1 MKKSFVSSKEYISK
15 ISLNAINKDFY
26 NDLQKLAPFGSNN
39 ESPIFLIENVKIL
52 KPKILKNK
60 FVTFYVKSKSG
71 KMIQSVS
78 FNILESQISSALL
91 YNKND
96 MSLIVQ
102 IKENIWNNKKKLQ
115 LMVLDVITYPNKA

>member
-1 MKKSFVSSKEYISK
+1 M
-15 ISLNAINKDFY
+15 
-26 NDLQKLAPFGSNN
+26 
-39 ESPIFLIENVKIL
+39 
-52 KPKILKNK
+52 
-60 FVTFYVKSKSG
+60 KSKSG